1 MRPGSDGSDIGSPK
15 RAKPTAYVL
24 SPSYWNGGQR
34 GPSRSE
40 KARPVTRELGLN
52 LTGWIGIDAPGGG
65 GMHTRGRLTVFEAFC
80 GFRDGNPSKSNQ
92 RAKIHNPSGQDSRG
106 GSLRRMGTAALAPA
120 LFRLA
125 RSHCVGSPRSLIVGE
140 ASPEPG
146 HWPALERLRL
156 QNDDFP
162 EENTNRR
169 ETFVTRHRSPKCGHA
184 HFADDGVSMGQLLDS
199 TVGKTR
205 DSFGPIRS
213 LPHLLGIVTR
223 KWKP

>member
-1 MRPGSDGSDIGSPK
+1 
-15 RAKPTAYVL
+15 
-24 SPSYWNGGQR
+24 
-34 GPSRSE
+34 
-40 KARPVTRELGLN
+40 
-52 LTGWIGIDAPGGG
+52 
-65 GMHTRGRLTVFEAFC
+65 
-80 GFRDGNPSKSNQ
+80 
-92 RAKIHNPSGQDSRG
+92 
-106 GSLRRMGTAALAPA
+106 MGTAALAPA

-184 HFADDGVSMGQLLDS
+184 HFADDGVSMGRLLDS
-199 TVGKTR
+199 MVRKTR
-205 DSFGPIRS
+205 DSFDPIRS

-223 KWKP
+223 WWKP